1 MIMNIRIPLM
11 VDKNRLDKD
20 DHLKTSIDSYIEL
33 LLTTPEGGCLSDP
46 EFGFIFNNLRF
57 EIFDENEGVVLNT
70 DVDRSAIY
78 EKKISGSS
86 RNVNTFAVELKRQI
100 EKYEQRL
107 SEVIVT
113 MSYIREH
120 RKIYITVRGTI
131 VETQS
136 EYQYQTSLNVWN

>member
-1 MIMNIRIPLM
+1 MIMSIRIPLM

-70 DVDRSAIY
+70 DVDRSARY

>member
-1 MIMNIRIPLM
+1 MSIRIPLM
-11 VDKNRLDKD
+11 VHKNRLVKD
-20 DHLKTSIDSYIEL
+20 DYLKESIDSHIEM
-33 LLTTPEGGCLSDP
+33 LLTTPEGGCISDP

-70 DVDRSAIY
+70 GMDRSAIY

-86 RNVNTFAVELKRQI
+86 RNVNTFAVELKQKI

-107 SEVIVT
+107 SGVGVT

-131 VETQS
+131 LETQT
-136 EYQYQTSLNVWN
+136 EYQYQTRLDVWN